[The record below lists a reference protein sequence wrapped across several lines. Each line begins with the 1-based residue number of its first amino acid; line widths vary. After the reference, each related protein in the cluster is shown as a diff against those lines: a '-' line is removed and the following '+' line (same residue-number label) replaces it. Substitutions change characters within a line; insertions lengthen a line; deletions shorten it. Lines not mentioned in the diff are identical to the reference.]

1 MNMHRFFRSV
11 PFCLFATV
19 CQPAKAGAVVFDTI
33 GLDEGNAAALL
44 EATSQRYV
52 DAMQKLLFEKYRGE
66 HRAIRWELLETSLSD
81 AKLAR
86 FEYRYIRNGISA
98 VRVYHAMSGD
108 PLSVLAKSLFEGPTP
123 GSTPTSPLSDIDEW
137 DARLATAAD
146 TGAEE
151 AVLRDAED
159 EVYFAGFDAV
169 DVRARVL
176 LLDDSVL
183 TPFSVPGEQGA
194 LDAEMKILQTIEQ
207 DIVSGTIPA
216 GGSLQ
221 GFVSSMACSSCRLG
235 MRSLSAAHGLDIRL
249 SQFYSSLPVA
259 EEEAAVA
266 AGSARLR
273 AGVLV
278 DASSGKPLVAN
289 DVLTA
294 ARKAQIR
301 QALSPTSM
309 DRSFRGM
316 LWRQRSFRLMPPRL
330 PPVSEAPDA
339 RQSYLKNPDIGE
351 PPPPQC

>member
-1 MNMHRFFRSV
+1 MHRLIRSA
-11 PFCLFATV
+11 PFCLFAMVCHPATAGTV
-19 CQPAKAGAVVFDTI
+19 LFDTV

-52 DAMQKLLFEKYRGE
+52 DATQKLLLEKYRGE

-86 FEYRYIRNGISA
+86 FEYRYVRNGIDA

-108 PLSVLAKSLFEGPTP
+108 PISVLAESLFEGPTP
-123 GSTPTSPLSDIDEW
+123 GSTPTSPLSDIDVW
-137 DARLATAAD
+137 DPRAAAAADARAAE
-146 TGAEE
+146 T
-151 AVLRDAED
+151 VLRDAED
-159 EVYFAGFDAV
+159 DVYFAGFDAV

-176 LLDDSVL
+176 SLDDSVL
-183 TPFSVPGEQGA
+183 APFSVPGEQGA
-194 LDAEMKILQTIEQ
+194 LDAEMKILRTIEQ
-207 DIVSGTIPA
+207 DIGSGAIPA

-221 GFVSSMACSSCRLG
+221 GFVSGMACSSCRLG
-235 MRSLSAAHGLDIRL
+235 MRSLAAAHGLDVHV

-266 AGSARLR
+266 SGSARLR
-273 AGVLV
+273 AGMLV
-278 DASSGKPLVAN
+278 DASSGRPLVAN
-289 DVLTA
+289 DVLAA
-294 ARKAQIR
+294 ARRAQIR
-301 QALSPTSM
+301 QALSPNSM

-330 PPVSEAPDA
+330 PAVSEAPEA
-339 RQSYLKNPDIGE
+339 RQPYLRNPDIGE

>member
-1 MNMHRFFRSV
+1 MRRFFMSL
-11 PFCLFATV
+11 PFCLLVSA
-19 CQPAKAGAVVFDTI
+19 CQPAAAGSVVFDTV

-52 DAMQKLLFEKYRGE
+52 DAMQKLLSDKYRGE

-86 FEYRYIRNGISA
+86 FEYRYIRNGMGA

-108 PLSVLAKSLFEGPTP
+108 PLSVRARSLFEGPTP
-123 GSTPTSPLSDIDEW
+123 GSTPTSPLSDFDEW
-137 DARLATAAD
+137 DAGSATAVD

-159 EVYFAGFDAV
+159 EAYFAGFDTV

-183 TPFSVPGEQGA
+183 APFSVSGEQGA
-194 LDAEMKILQTIEQ
+194 LDAEMKILRTIEQ
-207 DIVSGTIPA
+207 DIGSGAIPA
-216 GGSLQ
+216 GGSIQ

-235 MRSLSAAHGLDIRL
+235 MRSLAAVHGLDIRV

-273 AGVLV
+273 AGMLV
-278 DASSGKPLVAN
+278 DATSGRPLVAS

-301 QALSPTSM
+301 QALSPNSM

-316 LWRQRSFRLMPPRL
+316 SWRQRSFRLLPPRL
-330 PPVSEAPDA
+330 PPVSEAPEA
-339 RQSYLKNPDIGE
+339 RQSYLRNPDIGE
-351 PPPPQC
+351 PPPPQS